1 MSKSEKGTS
10 GNMKRESAILR
21 FGYTDESPVH
31 VGDARWRA
39 MLKQMQELWPRQL
52 KPISANNI
60 CTGTNSR
67 GGIVMLKCC
76 G

>member
-39 MLKQMQELWPRQL
+39 MLKQI
-52 KPISANNI
+52 K
-60 CTGTNSR
+60 TNP
-67 GGIVMLKCC
+67 
-76 G
+76 